1 MRDPYSY
8 TFQSNLDYTD
18 RSTGLCVCSE
28 VSHTQMHPSAADGR
42 TMQAGIAVSDLENR
56 YQEYFLQL
64 RAIQQFIEDYRDF
77 DLTLRAVLANSAGTE
92 AEDAVNVRLT
102 CEQGTFWLTF
112 ASDAPVRVSIS
123 ELPQAISFAWGAFFD
138 LSRKLP
144 VIGGAIPGAIPNS
157 FETMSSFYTSSDGK
171 AWYSQKTSQLQKEA
185 E

>member
-18 RSTGLCVCSE
+18 RSTGLRVCSE

-77 DLTLRAVLANSAGTE
+77 DLTLRAVLANRAGTE
-92 AEDAVNVRLT
+92 AEDAANVRLT

-112 ASDAPVRVSIS
+112 ASDAPARISIS

-171 AWYSQKTSQLQKEA
+171 A
-185 E
+185 